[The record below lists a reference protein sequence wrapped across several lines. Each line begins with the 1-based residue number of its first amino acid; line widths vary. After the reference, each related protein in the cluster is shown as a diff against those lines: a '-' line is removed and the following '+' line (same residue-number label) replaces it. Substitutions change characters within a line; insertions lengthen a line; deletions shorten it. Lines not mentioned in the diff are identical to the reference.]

1 MKIFVDSDVILDVL
15 LERTGF
21 EFSKELL
28 SHIEEKRFIAVTS
41 PIVFTNSF
49 YIISKLKNEKKAWI
63 SLQKLRLIFSLTKIS
78 QKNIDKALASE
89 FDDFEDA
96 VQYYAALEEKVDFLV
111 TRNKKDYNTAS
122 ELPIMSPEEFLGQ
135 LT

>member
-15 LERTGF
+15 LERTRF

-111 TRNKKDYNTAS
+111 TRNKKDYNSAS